1 MSGPVTGGPRGTEP
15 PRGGEV
21 VIRRR
26 FDRLHQAVLADGDF
40 AAVFAAYNEH
50 VERWE
55 LPLDPFLATLM
66 RQGLAATAL
75 HLSAR
80 PHDETVGFTLNFKEP
95 PTNLFITGD
104 AAKNTFVGRAFED
117 GVATAE
123 SSRLYVQ
130 TFRPGQPVFQS
141 LIDVEGLD
149 VLAVF
154 EQYYARSEQAPARF
168 FELEGDRFLMVQ
180 TLPDAD
186 QDWLLSLDPA
196 RADEI
201 DLSPDELLIHRNLRF
216 QCGCS
221 PARQLEMLRNIYKDN
236 PGDLFKGDAGVETF
250 CPRCGGRWWITE
262 GEYGGEGPGMAD
274 GGEG

>member
-1 MSGPVTGGPRGTEP
+1 MSRPMTDG

-26 FDRLHQAVLADGDF
+26 FDRLRQAILADGDF
-40 AAVFAAYNEH
+40 QSVFQAYNEH

-55 LPLDPFLATLM
+55 LPLDPFLSTLM

-80 PHDETVGFTLNFKEP
+80 PHDETVGFTLNFREP
-95 PTNLFITGD
+95 ATNLFLTGD
-104 AAKNTFVGRAFED
+104 AAKNTFVGRAFSD

-123 SSRLYVQ
+123 SSRFYVQ
-130 TFRPGQPVFQS
+130 TVRPGQPVFQS

-180 TLPDAD
+180 SLPDAD
-186 QDWLLSLDPA
+186 QEWLLGLDPA

-201 DLSPDELLIHRNLRF
+201 DLSADEFLVHRTLRF

-221 PARQLEMLRNIYKDN
+221 PARQLEMLRTIYAGKPD
-236 PGDLFKGDAGVETF
+236 DLFKGDAGVETF
-250 CPRCGGRWWITE
+250 CPRCGGRWWIEAKDFAVGE
-262 GEYGGEGPGMAD
+262 GESGE
-274 GGEG
+274 